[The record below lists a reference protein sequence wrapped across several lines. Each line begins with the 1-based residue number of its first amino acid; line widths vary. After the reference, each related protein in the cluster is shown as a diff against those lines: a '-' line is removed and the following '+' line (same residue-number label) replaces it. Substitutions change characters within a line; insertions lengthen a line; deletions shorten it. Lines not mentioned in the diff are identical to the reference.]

1 MIHGV
6 CIIWEDFLE
15 EAGWEWDSE
24 KGRRQRQCRKA
35 ADIRRL
41 LCPDPVHHVGG
52 AVLEDFEVIF
62 GHTLRGVQ
70 EQVEVQVTGTLDLYF
85 ATQVIWEKC
94 ERGTIQTSTAHLLS
108 SQGDQTPLQTP
119 LPRLQSAQ
127 LQ

>member
-1 MIHGV
+1 M
-6 CIIWEDFLE
+6 
-15 EAGWEWDSE
+15 
-24 KGRRQRQCRKA
+24 
-35 ADIRRL
+35 
-41 LCPDPVHHVGG
+41 GG

-94 ERGTIQTSTAHLLS
+94 ESGTIQTSTAHLLS
-108 SQGDQTPLQTP
+108 SQGDQTPLPTP